1 MKQQQ
6 HILQVISSLHR
17 GGAETFLMNLYDHI
31 DHDKYRFSF
40 LLCQQGGDYLERILA
55 DHNQVFF
62 IPPRNQGFFAYRK
75 NLKQFF
81 RQHAG
86 DFDVVH
92 QHLSSL
98 TSIECLEEAARAGI
112 PVRIAHVHSSFPE
125 GSLHRLLHYYHQF
138 RIKNAATNY
147 WACSST
153 ALSWAFK
160 LPVVRK
166 HAIIVKNGIETKKFA
181 FNVQNRESTRLA
193 LGVKPDEVL
202 IGHVGRFHPV
212 KNHKFLI
219 EIFAQYVSVNNNAKL
234 VLVGDGELRKEIEA
248 LVTQKNIGGKV
259 IFTGVRQDIPN
270 LLQAMDLLIFP
281 SFKEGLPLSLVEAQC
296 AGLSVVASDTIDHDC
311 SILPSFQFCS
321 LNDSPKQWLDKIK
334 NAVSLTDLT
343 KRAEAWK
350 QVRDDGYDIEDTCS
364 FITKTY

>member
-1 MKQQQ
+1 MIIHSHNTSNAKGGL
-6 HILQVISSLHR
+6 IGRYLHK
-17 GGAETFLMNLYDHI
+17 LN
-31 DHDKYRFSF
+31 RFVF
-40 LLCQQGGDYLERILA
+40 A
-55 DHNQVFF
+55 NQ
-62 IPPRNQGFFAYRK
+62 
-75 NLKQFF
+75 
-81 RQHAG
+81 
-86 DFDVVH
+86 
-92 QHLSSL
+92 
-98 TSIECLEEAARAGI
+98 
-112 PVRIAHVHSSFPE
+112 
-125 GSLHRLLHYYHQF
+125 
-138 RIKNAATNY
+138 
-147 WACSST
+147 
-153 ALSWAFK
+153 
-160 LPVVRK
+160 
-166 HAIIVKNGIETKKFA
+166 KF
-181 FNVQNRESTRLA
+181 ERLA
-193 LGVKPDEVL
+193 CGPEAGMWCFPGGKFTVIENAVDMDQFTFNECWRKDLQNKINPDHKLV
-202 IGHVGRFHPV
+202 IGHVGRLTEA

-364 FITKTY
+364 FITRTY